1 MNLSLTAPQRLV
13 ADVYARLPENLHY
26 TGEPTEW
33 TRVTRPGQRLVAFL
47 EGAVLAADGRL
58 WLVDVPH
65 GRIFSVGDN
74 DDWRVELQYDG
85 EPHAVLRLDDG
96 ALLIADYR
104 RGLLRFAPG
113 SSEPV
118 EYLRGANTEHF
129 RGLGEMARAP
139 NGDIWISD
147 PGRSSLT
154 DPTGR
159 VYRLP
164 AGGGRLELILDNVPY
179 PNGIAFSPDGR
190 FAYLAA
196 TRANA
201 IWKFL
206 TDFPDPLKPM
216 VGLYAQLS
224 GALGPDGMAMRSD
237 GLLATAH
244 AQGGRAV
251 LFNALGDIAAVVTT
265 PGGTWT
271 TSVAFSADGRR
282 LFVID
287 AQTSS
292 VYAADLD
299 GLSA

>member
-1 MNLSLTAPQRLV
+1 MSLSPITPHRLV
-13 ADVYARLPENLHY
+13 AGVYARLPESLHY
-26 TGEPTEW
+26 QGEPTEW

-47 EGAVLAADGRL
+47 EGAVLAKDGRL

-65 GRIFSVGDN
+65 GRIFSVGPQ
-74 DDWRVELQYDG
+74 DDWRVELEYDG

-96 ALLIADYR
+96 DLLVADYG

-113 SSEPV
+113 SSAPV
-118 EYLRGANTEHF
+118 EFLRGANTERF

-159 VYRLP
+159 IYRLP
-164 AGGGRLELILDNVPY
+164 ADGGRLELILDNVPY
-179 PNGIAFSPDGR
+179 PNGMALSPDGR
-190 FAYLAA
+190 FAYLAV

-216 VGLYAQLS
+216 VGLYIQLS
-224 GALGPDGMAMRSD
+224 GSLGPDGMAMRAD

-244 AQGGRAV
+244 AQGGRAI
-251 LFNALGDIAAVVTT
+251 LFDRMGDPVAVVTT

-282 LFVID
+282 LFIVD
-287 AQTSS
+287 AQTST
-292 VYAADLD
+292 VYAAPLE